1 MLIDL
6 FGGFVSYWASL
17 VAIAV
22 LLSVA
27 RQPIEPDKA
36 II

>member
-6 FGGFVSYWASL
+6 LGGFVLYWASL

-27 RQPIEPDKA
+27 RQPIERDKA

>member
-1 MLIDL
+1 MLLIDL
-6 FGGFVSYWASL
+6 FGGLWHGVALGFL

-27 RQPIEPDKA
+27 
-36 II
+36 